1 MVPLRPIS
9 TLLPYPSLFRSVSMA
24 DCPLQIAGGG
34 VTVMTGRGFTVTVTC
49 AVAEQPLLSVPV
61 SVFVFVDEHRDLPA
75 FPAGRSSDV
84 DGVQVYV
91 CAPLAVSVADCPLQ
105 IAEGGV
111 TVMMGRG
118 FTVTVT
124 CAVAEQPLLS
134 VPVTV

>member
-1 MVPLRPIS
+1 VDEG
-9 TLLPYPSLFRSVSMA
+9 FA
-24 DCPLQIAGGG
+24 
-34 VTVMTGRGFTVTVTC
+34 VTG
-49 AVAEQPLLSVPV
+49 EPV
-61 SVFVFVDEHRDLPA
+61 DELKFVD
-75 FPAGRSSDV
+75 GI
-84 DGVQVYV
+84 QVYV